1 MQISGELQATN
12 TSKFN
17 IRAAGIRLLEPSEVE
32 VLTYMVSVEDPNTGM
47 HSYEHFIRFGSI
59 GELTFMFFAVPVRGI
74 PDKPLRVAIS
84 VLDQFGNEHV
94 VRDLE
99 CKFVGPEK
107 MP

>member
-1 MQISGELQATN
+1 
-12 TSKFN
+12 
-17 IRAAGIRLLEPSEVE
+17 
-32 VLTYMVSVEDPNTGM
+32 
-47 HSYEHFIRFGSI
+47 
-59 GELTFMFFAVPVRGI
+59 MFFAVPVRGI
-74 PDKPLRVAIS
+74 PGKPLRVAIS